1 MDNNLPVKFL
11 WGVFCRRVITDRDT
25 GEISMIDIM
34 PALNL
39 EQIVPIKIDD
49 KIPEF
54 SINLGKSYVT
64 ALIEKSDFDGHE
76 INKELSIEFVQSG
89 LKSVFVKTNLNI
101 RSTDNSTFV
110 NLDLRDLILTINSLD
125 YDFDYSF
132 EVIYR
137 IQEQELGRVKLP
149 VKVKFKALEDE

>member
-1 MDNNLPVKFL
+1 
-11 WGVFCRRVITDRDT
+11 
-25 GEISMIDIM
+25 
-34 PALNL
+34 
-39 EQIVPIKIDD
+39 
-49 KIPEF
+49 
-54 SINLGKSYVT
+54 
-64 ALIEKSDFDGHE
+64 
-76 INKELSIEFVQSG
+76 
-89 LKSVFVKTNLNI
+89 VKTNLNI

-125 YDFDYSF
+125 YDSDYSF

>member
-89 LKSVFVKTNLNI
+89 LKSVFVKTKKSEFLFIAIIGFLLFEMTN
-101 RSTDNSTFV
+101 
-110 NLDLRDLILTINSLD
+110 DLSLPCILK
-125 YDFDYSF
+125 
-132 EVIYR
+132 E
-137 IQEQELGRVKLP
+137 
-149 VKVKFKALEDE
+149 